1 MRKPLFSV
9 TKKDLIIQTFSAERH
24 TTPLSTPCLL
34 WEGSRDKNG
43 YGKTTRNG
51 KSIRAHRLAWIQAR
65 GPIEDGMWILHHCD
79 NPTCINIDHLYLA
92 NHTDNMQD
100 RKARGRTPDFMGEK
114 HPRAKLTNEQVAEMR
129 ESYADGVSLD
139 ALAKSY
145 DMSKSS
151 ICEIVN
157 HKRYKSNQNKTQSGV
172 RIIHPASG
180 ARGEGREFCSQKQNK
195 EAAFIRLNES
205 SVFKAWLKAET
216 ARRLMDQHEI
226 HRRVNRQVDMWI
238 TPKNLKVEM
247 LRDGKW
253 IEQDVA
259 DE

>member
-1 MRKPLFSV
+1 MKKLLFSV
-9 TKKDLIIQTFSAERH
+9 TKKDLIIQTFSA
-24 TTPLSTPCLL
+24 
-34 WEGSRDKNG
+34 G
-43 YGKTTRNG
+43 GKG
-51 KSIRAHRLAWIQAR
+51 GQH
-65 GPIEDGMWILHHCD
+65 
-79 NPTCINIDHLYLA
+79 
-92 NHTDNMQD
+92 
-100 RKARGRTPDFMGEK
+100 
-114 HPRAKLTNEQVAEMR
+114 
-129 ESYADGVSLD
+129 
-139 ALAKSY
+139 
-145 DMSKSS
+145 
-151 ICEIVN
+151 
-157 HKRYKSNQNKTQSGV
+157 QNKTQSGV

-180 ARGEGREFCSQKQNK
+180 ARGEGREFRSQKQNK